1 MPDACGDCLRQLVCE
16 VTGAS
21 CPKLDALV
29 QKLDHDSNTSRGE
42 TTMSNTAKNSGT
54 PKTVAEAV
62 AAAKDAKND
71 ATVPAQAKEPQDGVK
86 VETKSEGQTDAK
98 KSVVQ
103 RAKAVA
109 EKLKENRGL
118 MAGLGFAAGFVSAI
132 VVTKRRS
139 AAAFQTDDSDVV
151 ADTEIHTVGEDDTTP
166 DES

>member
-1 MPDACGDCLRQLVCE
+1 
-16 VTGAS
+16 
-21 CPKLDALV
+21 LDALV

-42 TTMSNTAKNSGT
+42 TTMSNTAKNTGN

-86 VETKSEGQTDAK
+86 TETKSEGQTETKSEGQTDAK

-132 VVTKRRS
+132 VVSKRRS
-139 AAAFQTDDSDVV
+139 AAGIQTDDGDVV